1 MFAIAFDLVVAV
13 TEATHPKGYRQAYLD
28 IEVALRKHGFN
39 RVQHSLYVSEEQDF
53 VGLVAAMNALKAL
66 PWFGTA
72 VKDVRAFKME
82 HWSDFTP
89 WAKS

>member
-13 TEATHPKGYRQAYLD
+13 TEAAHPRGYRQAYLD
-28 IEVALRKHGFN
+28 IETALKAHGFI
-39 RVQHSLYVSEEQDF
+39 RVQHSLYVTEEQDF
-53 VGLVAAMNALKAL
+53 VRLVAAMNALKAL
-66 PWFGTA
+66 PWFGAA

-89 WAKS
+89 WAKA